1 MCGSLQKDTER
12 TQNMKSHELVA
23 AYLNLSPEERHEFD
37 RLYAGRVRLLRLV
50 AKLRKAS
57 PEQLRQVREF
67 LERCPRHR
75 RFEGAPW

>member
-1 MCGSLQKDTER
+1 
-12 TQNMKSHELVA
+12 MKSHELVA

-37 RLYAGRVRLLRLV
+37 RLYAGRVRLLRVV

-57 PEQLRQVREF
+57 PEQLRCVREF
-67 LERCPRHR
+67 LERNPRQR